1 MRTVT
6 FMYQRW
12 TLVRALPIVD
22 NDLCNCKG
30 KVIFIP
36 KTDGFTW
43 IDESALVEVD
53 KCWGE
58 QA

>member
-1 MRTVT
+1 
-6 FMYQRW
+6 MYQRW